1 MNNVAFLRAIITEAA
16 QSVVGTSLTF
26 VEQERVVAQTM
37 ARLVAQHGGT
47 DTRVYIPK
55 TDPMS
60 RAMRARE
67 IRALA
72 QGGASVGAL
81 ATRYGLSVRQVRRFV
96 GRTSS
101 G

>member
-1 MNNVAFLRAIITEAA
+1 MNNVALLRSIITEAA

-47 DTRVYIPK
+47 DTRIYIPK
-55 TDPMS
+55 TDPFS
-60 RAMRARE
+60 RALRARA
-67 IRALA
+67 IRAKA
-72 QGGASVGAL
+72 QNGENLYSIASNF
-81 ATRYGLSVRQVRRFV
+81 GLSVRQVRRFV

>member
-1 MNNVAFLRAIITEAA
+1 MNNVALLRSIITEAA

-26 VEQERVVAQTM
+26 VEQERVFAQTM
-37 ARLVAQHGGT
+37 TRLVEQHGGT

-72 QGGASVGAL
+72 QGGVSVGSL